1 MKTQTCAKINSEE
14 ATVKFLSIE
23 ASAANL
29 ITYQQK
35 VEWLEREL
43 SVGCH
48 NQLVLL
54 SFIKSLA
61 GLSARR
67 PIDTVLARTK
77 WAQASDTYLPSSSR
91 RPSFHRSENTVRKC

>member
-35 VEWLEREL
+35 VEWLERTI
-43 SVGCH
+43 G
-48 NQLVLL
+48 
-54 SFIKSLA
+54 
-61 GLSARR
+61 
-67 PIDTVLARTK
+67 
-77 WAQASDTYLPSSSR
+77 
-91 RPSFHRSENTVRKC
+91 

>member
-1 MKTQTCAKINSEE
+1 MSKPASPYFRRYETLSTHKLNSEE
-14 ATVKFLSIE
+14 AAVKFLLIE

-29 ITYQQK
+29 ITYQHK

-43 SVGCH
+43 SVRRH

-54 SFIKSLA
+54 SFIKRLA

-67 PIDTVLARTK
+67 PIDTLLGRTK
-77 WAQASDTYLPSSSR
+77 WAQASDAVSP
-91 RPSFHRSENTVRKC
+91 E